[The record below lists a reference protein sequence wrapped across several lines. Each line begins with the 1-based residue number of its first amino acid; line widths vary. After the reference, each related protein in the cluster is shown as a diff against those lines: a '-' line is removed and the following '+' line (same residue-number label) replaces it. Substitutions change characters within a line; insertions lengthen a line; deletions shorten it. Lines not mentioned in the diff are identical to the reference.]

1 MTELKIEGTSSTPNI
16 ILDKNSGKFEIK
28 GKSFPEESR
37 IFYEPVFEWL
47 NQYEKE
53 PNDETLFEFK
63 MEYFNSSSSLII
75 LEILN
80 VLDSIYKKEKK
91 VTVLWNYL
99 EIDEDMLDAGEE
111 YSDLVSIPFEYN
123 ALQEADLE

>member
-1 MTELKIEGTSSTPNI
+1 MTELKIEGSDSTPQI
-16 ILDKNSGKFEIK
+16 YLDKNSGTFEIK

-37 IFYEPVFEWL
+37 SFYSPVKEWL
-47 NQYEKE
+47 EKYSKD
-53 PNDETLFEFK
+53 PNEETFFVFK

-80 VLDSIYKKEKK
+80 LLDEIHKSGKK
-91 VTVLWNYL
+91 VTVSWNHL

-111 YSDLVSIPFEYN
+111 YSELVSVPFEYHGI
-123 ALQEADLE
+123 AEDDF